1 MVSALEIDPRSYDRI
16 RWRARRG
23 LLENDILL
31 ARFFELELMALSAD
45 ELQQLDA
52 LLQLGDN
59 ELLDILMG
67 RKLCGV
73 TALQPIAA
81 RIVAASAGKLNS
93 IAQGGQG

>member
-1 MVSALEIDPRSYDRI
+1 MEDRVYDRI

-31 ARFFELELMALSAD
+31 GRFFELELMALSPD

-67 RKLCGV
+67 RKFCEV
-73 TALQPIAA
+73 AALQPIAA

-93 IAQGGQG
+93 ISHSVQG